1 MTKLAA
7 RDRAILLVGS
17 FGPLGYMPASG
28 TVTVGVLGIPLF
40 WLAQQWPVWV
50 IPVASVVVCAF
61 SVWIH
66 QVGDRILN
74 EKDSRKLVWDEIAG
88 YMIAIAFL
96 PFTWQIAIIAFL
108 IERCIDIAKVPPA
121 RGIERNWPGGWGVVG
136 DDVVAGLYTCGIMH
150 ALIRFVPH
158 WMGL

>member
-1 MTKLAA
+1 MPVAA
-7 RDRAILLVGS
+7 VVVSA
-17 FGPLGYMPASG
+17 MA
-28 TVTVGVLGIPLF
+28 
-40 WLAQQWPVWV
+40 VWV
-50 IPVASVVVCAF
+50 
-61 SVWIH
+61 H

-96 PFTWQIAIIAFL
+96 PFTWRTAIVAFL
-108 IERCIDIAKVPPA
+108 IERAIDITKIPPA

-150 ALIRFVPH
+150 TLIRIAPQ
-158 WMGL
+158 WMGP

>member
-1 MTKLAA
+1 MSKFAA

-28 TVTVGVLGIPLF
+28 TVTVAVLGIPLF
-40 WLAQQWPVWV
+40 WLSQQWALWAM
-50 IPVASVVVCAF
+50 PVAAIAVSAVA
-61 SVWIH
+61 VWIH

-88 YMIAIAFL
+88 FMIAISFL
-96 PFTWQIAIIAFL
+96 PFTWEIAIVAFL
-108 IERCIDIAKVPPA
+108 IERAIDIAKVPPA

-136 DDVVAGLYTCGIMH
+136 DDIVAGLYTCGIMH
-150 ALIRFVPH
+150 AILLIAPQ
-158 WMGL
+158 WMGK